1 MTVKAVHAEQA
12 LAQIQFWL
20 DAPWP
25 MSEAEASELASGAG
39 WTVEEDG
46 RVYARN
52 NPVEFQLVLG
62 MSKRDNQT
70 RSFCFSLTD
79 AVEEGDASGLD
90 DLKDKFSEFVT
101 EGRKRWGAPKLRRGS
116 KPSASWDLGELGG
129 VRIYQVD
136 DIVADFVTPEDLA
149 IRKNMNDW

>member
-1 MTVKAVHAEQA
+1 MTLKSVQPEQA
-12 LAQIQFWL
+12 IAQLQFWL

-39 WTVEEDG
+39 WTVEADG

-62 MSKRDNQT
+62 MSQRDTQT
-70 RSFCFSLTD
+70 VSFSFSLTD
-79 AVEEGDASGLD
+79 AVENGDSSGLD
-90 DLKDKFSEFVT
+90 DLKDKFSAFVT
-101 EGRKRWGAPKLRRGS
+101 EGRERWGTPKLSRGA
-116 KPSASWDLGELGG
+116 KPSASWDLGERGG

-136 DIVADFVTPEDLA
+136 DVVADFVTPADLA